1 MELKNLKVG
10 QTVVSGKHTE
20 ADFEKE
26 KKALV
31 GKLHEAY
38 QLSKVM
44 EGNSV
49 SGQQMNEELMQL
61 MEKFKK
67 QKFTSWDS
75 FQAE

>member
-1 MELKNLKVG
+1 VELKNLKVG

-38 QLSKVM
+38 QLSKHM
-44 EGNSV
+44 EGNSI
-49 SGQQMNEELMQL
+49 SGQQMNESLMSL
-61 MEKFKK
+61 MEEFKNMKFK
-67 QKFTSWDS
+67 SWDE
-75 FQAE
+75 FKA